1 MSSVVLH
8 LVLALTVCLY
18 SLPELARA
26 VDAEL
31 ARCRREINKLPHQ
44 HTESPKT
51 IIMLSITA
59 FCQDIVD
66 MVFGSKER
74 HFVQSNRASYSE
86 FKKEII
92 ATTPDF
98 RPLESTSGSRC
109 PIVKKGRKRKNN
121 ALTEPRSLLDV
132 RQVIKR

>member
-1 MSSVVLH
+1 VSGVVLH

-31 ARCRREINKLPHQ
+31 ARCRREIHKLPHQ
-44 HTESPKT
+44 HTESPRT

-59 FCQDIVD
+59 FCQDIFE
-66 MVFGSKER
+66 MVFGSKEK

-98 RPLESTSGSRC
+98 RPFESISGTDCLVVQS
-109 PIVKKGRKRKNN
+109 N
-121 ALTEPRSLLDV
+121 TEARSLQDV